1 MDNIE
6 EKYLPIGTVIEVDN
20 SDLRLII
27 VGYGVIDEDTNE
39 RFDYIGYPY
48 PNGFVSIKATA
59 LFNKDRIGK
68 ILFYGYKD
76 ETYKKMLESAQ
87 KLEKERSKEC

>member
-27 VGYGVIDEDTNE
+27 VGYGAKDSETGE
-39 RFDYIGYPY
+39 RFDYIGYPF
-48 PNGFVSIKATA
+48 PNGFVSVKATA

-68 ILFYGYKD
+68 ILCNGYKD
-76 ETYKKMLESAQ
+76 ESYNKMLETAK
-87 KLEKERSKEC
+87 KLEEQRSKEC